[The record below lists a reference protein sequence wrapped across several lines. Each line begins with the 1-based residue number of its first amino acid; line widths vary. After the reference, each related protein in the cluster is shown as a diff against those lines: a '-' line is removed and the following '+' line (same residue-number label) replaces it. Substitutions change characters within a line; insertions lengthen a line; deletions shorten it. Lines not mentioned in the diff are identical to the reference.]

1 MAPLLLV
8 AMWVVSPVR
17 ADDAATR
24 VLAEEL
30 LQVMEVEKSSAQM
43 FEMMRGTIE
52 AQIKKTAAASGR
64 KGAGTEAAQQSMAVF
79 ELLQQELSW
88 EKMKDRYI
96 ELYAGT
102 FSEEEMQGVIAFYR
116 SPAGDAFLKKQP
128 ELMRRSM
135 ELNQQIMTELSP
147 KLQDLLS
154 GKKLAPATAPA
165 PAAAAAPAAAPAP
178 APAAVT
184 PPATSAAP
192 AAAIVPEREAPSPS
206 P

>member
-1 MAPLLLV
+1 
-8 AMWVVSPVR
+8 
-17 ADDAATR
+17 
-24 VLAEEL
+24 
-30 LQVMEVEKSSAQM
+30 
-43 FEMMRGTIE
+43 
-52 AQIKKTAAASGR
+52 
-64 KGAGTEAAQQSMAVF
+64 
-79 ELLQQELSW
+79 
-88 EKMKDRYI
+88 
-96 ELYAGT
+96 
-102 FSEEEMQGVIAFYR
+102 MQGVIAFYR